1 LPGFDGPE
9 KNLVNDASLTA
20 SSPRRIRQ
28 RNEIAVLQA
37 LHRFGPL
44 TKADLARELRV
55 NRSSSGHIITALES
69 DGLVREQD
77 GSAPLPAA
85 GRGRAGRPGIRIE
98 LVPEAL
104 CFVGVEIGVEHMA
117 VVEID
122 LAANL
127 ASTTMEPFDGPAV
140 AVEDAIRQ
148 AIALAMRTVPEERL
162 RRCEGFGVAT
172 PAQMDR
178 RGIVRSAPLLRWQDV
193 NLAELV
199 KAALPLQVP
208 VVAENDA
215 NAFAIGATYR
225 HSEFRSGVTL
235 FLVMESGVGGGIVI
249 DGGLFRGGHGLAGE
263 IGHLLVP
270 DKSKT
275 RALEQVIGLEIVLE
289 RYRREAGGKPELKRL
304 LADVSGGMPAAVA
317 VAQDWADTLAY
328 GLVQACRVI
337 YADRIVLG
345 GSLATLYPAMADR
358 VTQGMRVFQ
367 EASFPLPVIAVT
379 DLEGSGPAF
388 GAACILHQRYLSME
402 SQRLSDSPDPAE
414 VG

>member
-1 LPGFDGPE
+1 M
-9 KNLVNDASLTA
+9 NDASLTA

-37 LHRFGPL
+37 LYRFGPL

-270 DKSKT
+270 DKSKNRAARTTHRPRNRLGTLSPRGRRQARIEKAFGRCRGWHACGCRGRAGLGRHARLRTGAGLSRHRRRPDRAWRFT
-275 RALEQVIGLEIVLE
+275 RRPL
-289 RYRREAGGKPELKRL
+289 
-304 LADVSGGMPAAVA
+304 S
-317 VAQDWADTLAY
+317 
-328 GLVQACRVI
+328 
-337 YADRIVLG
+337 
-345 GSLATLYPAMADR
+345 AMADR
-358 VTQGMRVFQ
+358 VTQSMRAFQ

>member
-1 LPGFDGPE
+1 
-9 KNLVNDASLTA
+9 
-20 SSPRRIRQ
+20 
-28 RNEIAVLQA
+28 
-37 LHRFGPL
+37 
-44 TKADLARELRV
+44 
-55 NRSSSGHIITALES
+55 
-69 DGLVREQD
+69 
-77 GSAPLPAA
+77 
-85 GRGRAGRPGIRIE
+85 
-98 LVPEAL
+98 VPEA
-104 CFVGVEIGVEHMA
+104 
-117 VVEID
+117 
-122 LAANL
+122 
-127 ASTTMEPFDGPAV
+127 
-140 AVEDAIRQ
+140 
-148 AIALAMRTVPEERL
+148 RL

-270 DKSKT
+270 DKSEN
-275 RALEQVIGLEIVLE
+275 RALEQLIGLEIVLE

-337 YADRIVLG
+337 DADRIVLG
-345 GSLATLYPAMADR
+345 GSLAALYPAMADR
-358 VTQGMRVFQ
+358 VTQSMRASQ